1 MNFNYSIN
9 VMALSSIFT
18 FCLPDFKKFARM
30 VAWRGLHNN
39 VIYNMDDNNLT
50 KEWEK
55 IKSMDALKESVDS
68 YHFDHTSSDF
78 LLKNQYLDLYIDIV
92 CEEKSFLTANFLFKF
107 KPKKGEP
114 ISQLIHENL
123 EKLKDHIILKSSQ
136 SSPTPAEPAATP
148 QANYQTILDEY
159 KKTVISKGYFAAD
172 KALLKIEQLKKKPSK
187 DLKREVIEIFV
198 GTSGIMGAGLG
209 IFTKHSIPENT
220 IIGTYG
226 GQLSIFAPEEGMNMG
241 KGTLEIYDSQTTETP
256 DDEDIKEY
264 LMTFRVILPK
274 KKTNIQEYYVCPSKK
289 QVTEHKHLSSELMD
303 DPNNEIKKNK
313 VLQNMNWTAL
323 LNDNRNS
330 NNVKII
336 LGGYLLTTS
345 KVNQGKE
352 LFLDY
357 GWEYWYPDGKHTYGE
372 PVYISS
378 DVMQQAKENSAVLC

>member
-1 MNFNYSIN
+1 
-9 VMALSSIFT
+9 MALSSIFT

-39 VIYNMDDNNLT
+39 AIHNMDDDDLT

-68 YHFDHTSSDF
+68 YHFNDTSSDF

-92 CEEKSFLTANFLFKF
+92 CEEKSFLTANLLFKF
-107 KPKKGEP
+107 KPEKGKP

-136 SSPTPAEPAATP
+136 SSPTPAKPAATP
-148 QANYQTILDEY
+148 RANYQTILDEY

-187 DLKREVIEIFV
+187 DLKRKFIEIFV
-198 GTSGIMGAGLG
+198 GTSGIEEAGLG
-209 IFTKHSIPENT
+209 IFTKHAIPENT

-226 GQLSIFAPEEGMNMG
+226 GQLSTFAPEEGMNMG
-241 KGTLEIYDSQTTETP
+241 EGTLKIYDSHITETP

-264 LMTFRVILPK
+264 LMTFRVILHK
-274 KKTNIQEYYVCPSKK
+274 KKSNIQEYYVCPSKK
-289 QVTEHKHLSSELMD
+289 QVTEHKHLSRELMD

-313 VLQNMNWTAL
+313 VLENMNWTAL

-345 KVNQGKE
+345 KVNQGEE

-357 GWEYWYPDGKHTYGE
+357 GWEYWYPDGEHTFGE

-378 DVMQQAKENSAVLC
+378 DVMQQAKENSAVSR

>member
-1 MNFNYSIN
+1 
-9 VMALSSIFT
+9 MALSAIFA

-30 VAWRGLHNN
+30 VAWRGFFDNAIHNL
-39 VIYNMDDNNLT
+39 DDDDLT
-50 KEWEK
+50 KVWDT
-55 IKSMDALKESVDS
+55 IKDKDELKESVDS
-68 YHFDHTSSDF
+68 YHFDDTCSDF
-78 LLKNQYLDLYIDIV
+78 LLKNRYLDLYIDIV
-92 CEEKSFLTANFLFKF
+92 CEEKSFLTANLLFKF
-107 KPKKGEP
+107 KPEKGKP

-123 EKLKDHIILKSSQ
+123 KKLKDCIILKSSQ
-136 SSPTPAEPAATP
+136 SSPTHAKPAATP
-148 QANYQTILDEY
+148 RPNYQTILDEY

-172 KALLKIEQLKKKPSK
+172 EALLKIEQQKKKPSK

-209 IFTKHSIPENT
+209 IFTKHEIPENT

-226 GQLSIFAPEEGMNMG
+226 GQLKTFAPEKGMNMG
-241 KGTLEIYDSQTTETP
+241 EGTLEIYDSQTPETP

-264 LMTFRVILPK
+264 LMTFRVILHK
-274 KKTNIQEYYVCPSKK
+274 KKSNIQEYYVCPSKQ
-289 QVTEHKHLSSELMD
+289 QVTKHKDLSKLLMD
-303 DPNNEIKKNK
+303 DPNNERLKRM
-313 VLQNMNWTAL
+313 VLHNMNWTAL

-345 KVNQGKE
+345 KVNQGEE

-357 GWEYWYPDGKHTYGE
+357 GWEYWYPDGQHTFGE

-378 DVMQQAKENSAVLC
+378 DVMQQAKENSAT